1 MRLDEINNHGDDQFY
16 AAVGAKLAELLGVQ
30 LQLADIKTGTGRQS
44 SSFRKVTYKGKAE
57 AGEFLLV
64 IDQHWEMGQSPTKP
78 YTSVDITDEH
88 GLGNGS
94 INFGRYAFW
103 RDDPSA
109 YAEDLANSGDIEE
122 KIHYLLD

>member
-30 LQLADIKTGTGRQS
+30 LQLANIETGTGRQS
-44 SSFRKVTYKGKAE
+44 SSIRKVTYRGKAD

-64 IDQHWEMGQSPTKP
+64 IDQRWELGQSPTKP
-78 YTSVDITDEH
+78 YTSVDISDPK
-88 GLGNGS
+88 GFGNGD
-94 INFGRYAFW
+94 INFGRFAFW
-103 RDDPSA
+103 RDDPNA
-109 YAEDLANSGDIEE
+109 YAEDLARSGDVEE